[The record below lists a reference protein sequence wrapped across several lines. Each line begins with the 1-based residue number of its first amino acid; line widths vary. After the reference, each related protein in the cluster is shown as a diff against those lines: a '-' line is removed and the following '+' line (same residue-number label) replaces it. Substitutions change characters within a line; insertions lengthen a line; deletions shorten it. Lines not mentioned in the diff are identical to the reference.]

1 MEVDD
6 YEETLKRAHSDDDRS
21 PSCKRGRYEDLER
34 MMSDTSISDIES
46 DNKHKKMELSPSTR
60 KIQIRRKKV
69 KKSRFSV
76 GSTILMF
83 QFRAANGQK
92 EKDEANVNF
101 QHSVLFPVLANN
113 SSKKTI
119 NI

>member
-6 YEETLKRAHSDDDRS
+6 HEETLKRTHSDDDQS

-69 KKSRFSV
+69 KKSEFLSNFSF
-76 GSTILMF
+76 GS
-83 QFRAANGQK
+83 
-92 EKDEANVNF
+92 E
-101 QHSVLFPVLANN
+101 HC
-113 SSKKTI
+113 
-119 NI
+119 